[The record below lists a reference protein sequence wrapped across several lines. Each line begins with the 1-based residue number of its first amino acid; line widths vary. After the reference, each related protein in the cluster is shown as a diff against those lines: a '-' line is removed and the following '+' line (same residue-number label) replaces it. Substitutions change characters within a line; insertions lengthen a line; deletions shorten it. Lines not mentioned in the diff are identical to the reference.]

1 MIGGIEELKEIVKKL
16 ITRWLLFLFRRKK
29 PQYNIIE
36 EPMQRI
42 INIVKD
48 YLTRET
54 NNALLITGEWG
65 VGKTYFFDNKLS
77 EEIKGTSI
85 KENESV
91 KYKPIRVS
99 LSGVTS
105 IDDIERRIVTPFLSL
120 LRKGVI
126 ELGKGAINYILSITR
141 LKEFIPEGFSKLIDE
156 FKRTN
161 SSEINS
167 KANRLVICFDDLE
180 RVSKSFAIENL
191 IGYIN
196 NLTENYDFKI
206 IIIGNIDKI
215 EDNNFDEIKEKLI
228 GREIEYKINIE
239 EVFDT
244 LIQGEFQSFSEY
256 TKFLQKEKNF
266 ICSFFQDY
274 KNIRTLKF
282 ILTRYHDIYSQIE
295 KIAPSIEYIQLNKEA
310 LLKDTLLFTIS
321 ISIGYK
327 EGNITR
333 KSKEEVDNKFRIT
346 RKDIR
351 RFLDDKFSSNQKNDE
366 EETILEKIKSNYY
379 YQNNFSYFFY
389 ESIFNYIVGI
399 NILDEDLLD
408 KDIKEK
414 YKISEDNTIPE
425 CYITYNR
432 INFDEVFSMSNASYK
447 RLLTN
452 MLSYVDNGE
461 YRLEHYNSIYN
472 LVLSFNNPLKIKEDK
487 LKNKIIKGIKKNKDK
502 FVYDSKLSDK
512 LHYIIEGSNV
522 DKNEIEIVDL
532 CLTINSE
539 KEQEKYKRDATNLID
554 LLKNN
559 FDHFEHQVEH
569 KYNTIPIFAYI
580 NSKTIYKFYNDK
592 RDLRV
597 RLFDIFNHRCIYCG
611 KDILRVE
618 KHFYEQ
624 LQQSIQKKAS
634 QLKSGPEWAAYNKFN
649 ELLKSITDH
658 LQTS

>member
-1 MIGGIEELKEIVKKL
+1 MQK
-16 ITRWLLFLFRRKK
+16 
-29 PQYNIIE
+29 IID
-36 EPMQRI
+36 
-42 INIVKD
+42 IVKD
-48 YLTRET
+48 YLTKET

-85 KENESV
+85 KKNESV

-105 IDDIERRIVTPFLSL
+105 IDDIERRIVAELYPKLNKGLS
-120 LRKGVI
+120 K
-126 ELGKGAINYILSITR
+126 GKGAIKLLLSIPKI
-141 LKEFIPEGFSKLIDE
+141 KEYIPEIP
-156 FKRTN
+156 N
-161 SSEINS
+161 SDVIGSETDN
-167 KANRLVICFDDLE
+167 LVICFDDLE
-180 RVSKSFAIENL
+180 RRSKIFPIDSL

-196 NLTENYDFKI
+196 NLTENNNLKTI
-206 IIIGNIDKI
+206 IIANTNKI

-244 LIQGEFQSFSEY
+244 LIQSEFQSFSEY

-282 ILTRYHDIYSQIE
+282 ILTRYHDIHSQIE
-295 KIAPSIEYIQLNKEA
+295 IIAPSIQYIQSNKEA
-310 LLKDTLLFTIS
+310 LLKDTLLFAIA
-321 ISIGYK
+321 IAIEHKKGK
-327 EGNITR
+327 VTR
-333 KSKEEVDNKFRIT
+333 NSKEEVDNKFRIT
-346 RKDIR
+346 RKDLEKY
-351 RFLDDKFSSNQKNDE
+351 FSKQPSSNQEIKEE
-366 EETILEKIKSNYY
+366 EETILETIKSKYY
-379 YQNNFSYFFY
+379 NENNFSYFFY

-432 INFDEVFSMSNASYK
+432 INFDEVFSMTNASYK

-452 MLSYVDNGE
+452 MLSYVDNGD
-461 YRLEHYNSIYN
+461 YRLEHYNRIYN

-487 LKNKIIKGIKKNKDK
+487 LKNRIIKGMKKNKDK
-502 FVYDSKLSDK
+502 FVYNPELPNKL
-512 LHYIIEGSNV
+512 LYIKGGNDV
-522 DKNEIEIVDL
+522 DKNEKEIIDF
-532 CLTINSE
+532 CLTINNE
-539 KEQEKYKRDATNLID
+539 KEQEKYKQDSTNLINI
-554 LLKNN
+554 LKND
-559 FDHFEHQVEH
+559 FDHFEHQVKH

-592 RDLRV
+592 RDLRI

-624 LQQSIQKKAS
+624 LQQSIEKNATNK
-634 QLKSGPEWAAYNKFN
+634 LKSGPEWFVYNNFN
-649 ELLKSITDH
+649 ELLKSIIKK
-658 LQTS
+658 L

>member
-1 MIGGIEELKEIVKKL
+1 MQK
-16 ITRWLLFLFRRKK
+16 
-29 PQYNIIE
+29 IID
-36 EPMQRI
+36 
-42 INIVKD
+42 IVKD
-48 YLTRET
+48 YLIKET

-85 KENESV
+85 KKNESV

-105 IDDIERRIVTPFLSL
+105 IDDIERRIVAELYPSLNKGLKWGKGIFKLL
-120 LRKGVI
+120 LRTPKI
-126 ELGKGAINYILSITR
+126 
-141 LKEFIPEGFSKLIDE
+141 KEYIPEIPNSDAID
-156 FKRTN
+156 
-161 SSEINS
+161 SETDN
-167 KANRLVICFDDLE
+167 LVICFDDLE
-180 RVSKSFAIENL
+180 RRSKIFPIDSL

-196 NLTENYDFKI
+196 NLTENNNLKTI
-206 IIIGNIDKI
+206 IIANTDKI
-215 EDNNFDEIKEKLI
+215 KNKKSFNKIKEKLI

-244 LIQGEFQSFSEY
+244 LIQSEFQSFSEY

-282 ILTRYHDIYSQIE
+282 ILTRYHDIHSQIE
-295 KIAPSIEYIQLNKEA
+295 IIAPSVQYIQSNKEA
-310 LLKDTLLFTIS
+310 LLKDTLLFAIA
-321 ISIGYK
+321 IAIEHKKGK
-327 EGNITR
+327 VTR
-333 KSKEEVDNKFRIT
+333 NSKEEVDNKFRIT
-346 RKDIR
+346 RKDLEKY
-351 RFLDDKFSSNQKNDE
+351 FSKQPSSNQEIKEE
-366 EETILEKIKSNYY
+366 EETILETIKSKYY
-379 YQNNFSYFFY
+379 NENNFSYFFY

-432 INFDEVFSMSNASYK
+432 INFDEVFSMTNASYK

-452 MLSYVDNGE
+452 MLSYVDNGD
-461 YRLEHYNSIYN
+461 YRLEHYNRIYN

-487 LKNKIIKGIKKNKDK
+487 LKNRIIKGMKKNKDK
-502 FVYDSKLSDK
+502 FVYNPELPNKL
-512 LHYIIEGSNV
+512 LYIKGGNDV
-522 DKNEIEIVDL
+522 DKNEKEIIDF
-532 CLTINSE
+532 CLTINNE
-539 KEQEKYKRDATNLID
+539 KEQEKYKQDSTNLINI
-554 LLKNN
+554 LKND
-559 FDHFEHQVEH
+559 FDHFEHQVKH

-580 NSKTIYKFYNDK
+580 NSKTISKFYNDK
-592 RDLRV
+592 RDLRI

-624 LQQSIQKKAS
+624 LQQSIEKNATNK
-634 QLKSGPEWAAYNKFN
+634 LKSGPEWFVYNNFN
-649 ELLKSITDH
+649 ELLKSIIKK
-658 LQTS
+658 L